1 MSESPV
7 ERPRTILIADD
18 DEGSLGPLAAWCRR
32 EGYAVIVARSAEEA
46 MQRAAIES
54 PDLIFL
60 DIMIPSTDPFG
71 LLFRLK
77 GHDRTQSI
85 PIFITS
91 GSSDTEQKDLCHTFG
106 ALEFIEKPYEIAEV
120 ATLVAR
126 ALG

>member
-1 MSESPV
+1 MPLQRLVKWKRHKCRMARFKS
-7 ERPRTILIADD
+7 RP
-18 DEGSLGPLAAWCRR
+18 
-32 EGYAVIVARSAEEA
+32 
-46 MQRAAIES
+46 QRAQIES

-77 GHDRTQSI
+77 GNDRTHRI

-91 GSSDTEQKDLCHTFG
+91 GASDTEQRDLCHTFG